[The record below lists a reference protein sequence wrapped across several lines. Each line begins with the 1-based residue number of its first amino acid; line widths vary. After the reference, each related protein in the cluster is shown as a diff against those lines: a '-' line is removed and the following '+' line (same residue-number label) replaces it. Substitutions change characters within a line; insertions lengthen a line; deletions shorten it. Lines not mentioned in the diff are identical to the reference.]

1 MNMKIRTIIFTLL
14 SALMLTACDDFLDI
28 TPTGKVIAKT
38 GEEYRALLTY
48 EYKYFSKDRY
58 MTTLRTD
65 EVIMDKVKSSSTDL
79 DAYLDLWRW
88 KDDNPSPTTSYF
100 SWRTYYHNIYIANYI
115 IEHQEKITEAR
126 KEEINQMVGESYM
139 MRAYCHFLLVNL
151 YAEPYT
157 HCTPSL
163 TRGVPVQ
170 LKADVNAVPGSCSV
184 DSVYKQVLRDI
195 DEAEKYLNVDE
206 WEEGKNY
213 RFNKVSAQALRAR
226 TYLYM
231 GRWEE
236 ALAAAKAVLA
246 ANAELEDL
254 NTSST
259 LPNSFKS
266 VENIVALERFS
277 SNMYTAIN
285 LPSADFISKYRSGDQ
300 RRTKFYKRV
309 TSSTYSLLKGGNDEF
324 SSSFRT
330 AEAYLIAAESAARL
344 NMTGVA
350 LDYLTPLMQ
359 KRLNASAYQTT
370 LQLVN
375 AMTADEL
382 VEEIMDERARELAFE
397 GHRWF
402 DLRRTTRPAL
412 TRNYNGET
420 FTLQPDQYTM
430 RFPTEAVES
439 NPKIELWDATGEI

>member
-1 MNMKIRTIIFTLL
+1 
-14 SALMLTACDDFLDI
+14 
-28 TPTGKVIAKT
+28 
-38 GEEYRALLTY
+38 
-48 EYKYFSKDRY
+48 
-58 MTTLRTD
+58 
-65 EVIMDKVKSSSTDL
+65 
-79 DAYLDLWRW
+79 
-88 KDDNPSPTTSYF
+88 
-100 SWRTYYHNIYIANYI
+100 
-115 IEHQEKITEAR
+115 
-126 KEEINQMVGESYM
+126 
-139 MRAYCHFLLVNL
+139 
-151 YAEPYT
+151 
-157 HCTPSL
+157 
-163 TRGVPVQ
+163 
-170 LKADVNAVPGSCSV
+170 
-184 DSVYKQVLRDI
+184 
-195 DEAEKYLNVDE
+195 
-206 WEEGKNY
+206 
-213 RFNKVSAQALRAR
+213 
-226 TYLYM
+226 M
-231 GRWEE
+231 GQWEE